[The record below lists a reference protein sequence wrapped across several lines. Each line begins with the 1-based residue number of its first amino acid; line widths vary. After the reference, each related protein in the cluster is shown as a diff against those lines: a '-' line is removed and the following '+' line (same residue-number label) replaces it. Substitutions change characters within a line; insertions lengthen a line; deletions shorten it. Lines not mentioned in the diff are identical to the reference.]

1 MFKMHRIR
9 HESWE
14 QSDMTFF
21 EGQDES
27 DIDVV
32 LRFMNTYNGYVKSKL
47 AELLHTLKI
56 NRLAI

>member
-1 MFKMHRIR
+1 
-9 HESWE
+9 
-14 QSDMTFF
+14 MTFF

-47 AELLHTLKI
+47 AELLQTLKI